1 MTLAKLLPLAFVMIA
16 GPQILS
22 AIFLATTENWRKNT
36 LAFVAGAGLGQASPS
51 PSSFRSG
58 TR

>member
-22 AIFLATTENWRKNT
+22 AIFLATTENWQKNSA
-36 LAFVAGAGLGQASPS
+36 AFVAGRPSPS
-51 PSSFRSG
+51 PQSAASD
-58 TR
+58 TC